1 MLNLKLDKPSGLFT
15 PAGIAPPI
23 GRGPQDV
30 TLQFLTNNVAEML
43 PGGADAIALKLY
55 ALTDTATPLA
65 TFNVWTAVP
74 AFGCYKATLN
84 PLATGLGY
92 VPAGTLYGRLSYG
105 APNVD
110 TPLFHVLWGAAGE
123 QVGAPITPI
132 LVTQP
137 TGPVNYVQD
146 IGDFG
151 GRVATG
157 QTEGF
162 WRVKAPCNLLGLQLN
177 CQDAPTGA
185 ALLVEIYKGGAAQ
198 GKIGQ
203 LTAATKAEETIF
215 GSPLALAIGDIVQFR
230 CTQVGSTKAG
240 TNLAVKGIVQLL

>member
-1 MLNLKLDKPSGLFT
+1 MKLYLETTTGQLV
-15 PAGIAPPI
+15 PAGVAPNLP
-23 GRGPQDV
+23 RGGLDAV
-30 TLQFLTNNVAEML
+30 FIQFLTVGVAALL
-43 PGGADAIALKLY
+43 PGGAPIALRIYSPADLV
-55 ALTDTATPLA
+55 TPLVTLSA
-65 TFNVWTAVP
+65 FTASAGDVGY
-74 AFGCYKATLN
+74 FGSLDTVSGG
-84 PLATGLGY
+84 LASLER
-92 VPAGTLYGRLSYG
+92 GTLFAKISYG
-105 APNVD
+105 TPNVD
-110 TPLFHVLWGAAGE
+110 AQAFLLNYGAGGSGA
-123 QVGAPITPI
+123 GAPLTQ
-132 LVTQP
+132 LVISSP

-240 TNLAVKGIVQLL
+240 SNLTVKGIVQLL